1 MVVLEVSL
9 PTGYTTDTSIFQRLI
24 ASDPLIKKVEL
35 KNGDTTV
42 VIYFD
47 YLKANRK
54 VCPIVDAFRA
64 QRVLR
69 QKPVSIIVYDYYD
82 SGECNTETYLRNAKN
97 QL

>member
-1 MVVLEVSL
+1 MVVLEVAL
-9 PTGYTTDTSIFQRLI
+9 PTGYTADTSIFERLI
-24 ASDPLIKKVEL
+24 TSNPLIKKVEL
-35 KNGDTTV
+35 KNGDTIV

-47 YLKANRK
+47 YLEANRK

-82 SGECNTETYLRNAKN
+82 SGECDRNIF
-97 QL
+97 L